1 MRAKRGAFYII
12 FTWLVV
18 VFAVWR
24 LAFLLP
30 ALELDSVRELLL
42 LVFLGVLAECLA
54 VPFAYGRLSG
64 AFVLILSTFL
74 IYGVAAA
81 AWVSGLSTLF
91 GQGIANRGNPVRTV
105 FFNAG
110 QYVLAVEAADG
121 LFRLSGGAQGLP
133 LSANIFPLLIFT
145 ISYIAVNHIL
155 VNLYMAPDRQGIS
168 GHVSWYNSIK
178 WDMLTYFFTV
188 PLGILIAMIYGYI
201 GISGTSLLFF
211 SILAVQLILRFYV
224 RLQVT
229 NMELT
234 AFYRVAKTL
243 ESKPNPTE
251 IMEQI
256 LANAKRAVPF
266 RTGVAYLR
274 PEEGAP
280 YLPVAVTGLYARQL
294 MSTAVYQGEGVIG
307 LALEN
312 REPEIIYDTRTHSLA
327 KKEPGLCRTMR
338 SLIIVPL
345 FSGSDSLGII
355 VLGEK
360 KALVFDDKSLHI
372 MTVLA
377 GQAAV
382 ALENYLLNHR
392 LSQTL
397 SRDALTGLLNFDT
410 LWGIVSGHCAS
421 PQAAGYTM
429 GLILLD
435 IDRFKIF
442 NKHYGREAGEMLLVE
457 LATLF
462 SSSLRKDDAASRYG
476 GDEFALL
483 LPWAGG
489 AQLVDLAETLLKRI
503 RTQSFLRGEGRS
515 AKITVSIGIAEFPR
529 DASDPDG
536 LFNAAQRALDKAK
549 ESGGDRAVPAAENP
563 DVRHPASDI

>member
-1 MRAKRGAFYII
+1 MRAKQGAFHII

-18 VFAVWR
+18 GLAVWQ
-24 LAFLLP
+24 LALLLP
-30 ALELDSVRELLL
+30 TLELDSVRELLL
-42 LVFLGVLAECLA
+42 LIFLGVLAECLA

-74 IYGVAAA
+74 IYGLAAA
-81 AWVSGLSTLF
+81 AWLSGLSTLF

-110 QYVLAVEAADG
+110 QYVLAVSAAAG
-121 LFRLSGGAQGLP
+121 LFRLSGGAQGQP
-133 LSANIFPLLIFT
+133 LSANIFPLLVFT

-155 VNLYMAPDRQGIS
+155 VNLYLAQDRHGIS
-168 GHVSWYNSIK
+168 GHVSWFDSIK
-178 WDMLTYFFTV
+178 WDLLTYFFTV
-188 PLGILIAMIYGYI
+188 PLGILIAMMYGYT
-201 GISGTSLLFF
+201 GLSGTFLLFF

-234 AFYRVAKTL
+234 AFYRVAKAL
-243 ESKPNPTE
+243 EGKPNSTE
-251 IMEQI
+251 IIEQI
-256 LANAKRAVPF
+256 LTNAKRAVPF

-280 YLPVAVTGLYARQL
+280 CLPVAVTGLYARQL

-327 KKEPGLCRTMR
+327 KKEPGLCRIMR
-338 SLIIVPL
+338 SLIIIPL
-345 FSGSDSLGII
+345 FSGSDSLGVI

-360 KALVFDDKSLHI
+360 KPMVFDDKHLHI

-382 ALENYLLNHR
+382 ALENYLLKHR
-392 LSQTL
+392 LSQVL
-397 SRDALTGLLNFDT
+397 SRDTLTGLLNFDT
-410 LWGIVSGHCAS
+410 LWDTVSEHCAS
-421 PQAAGYTM
+421 SQAAGYPI

-435 IDRFKIF
+435 IDRFKVF

-457 LATLF
+457 LANLL

-489 AQLVDLAETLLKRI
+489 ARLVDLAEALLKKI
-503 RTQSFLRGEGRS
+503 RDQYFLRGQGRS
-515 AKITVSIGIAEFPR
+515 ARITVSIGFAEIPR
-529 DASDPDG
+529 DAGDPAG
-536 LFNAAQRALDKAK
+536 IFNVAQRALDRAK
-549 ESGGDRAVPAAENP
+549 ESGGDRAMSAAP
-563 DVRHPASDI
+563 PLVD